1 MAKRPIPAKMKSTTT
16 TATDSPKEAPVTT
29 IKKST
34 CKTLQG
40 TATLTYHI
48 GLDDTGAIHWK
59 IAGSTGNGM
68 YSREY
73 VAFTD
78 IQKALA
84 DWPADLPITSMT
96 LRPLFKGKSVST
108 PAFLLATLVKEGI
121 LAPVPD
127 KKRHY
132 QLRDAK
138 PFLTEVVKLQC
149 LFTLGRRGNSETFL
163 RIDPDGT
170 RHLTH
175 VRWIDEHIAHDGHDC
190 LNPVHAAMD
199 ECIERVVAIFLS
211 P

>member
-1 MAKRPIPAKMKSTTT
+1 MASKTVPAKKTSTTST
-16 TATDSPKEAPVTT
+16 NDPQEAPITT

-59 IAGSTGNGM
+59 IAASTGNGM
-68 YSREY
+68 FSTEY
-73 VAFTD
+73 VTFTD

-84 DWPADLPITSMT
+84 DWPAELPITSIT
-96 LRPLFKGKSVST
+96 LRPLFQGKSVNT

-132 QLRDAK
+132 QLGDAK
-138 PFLTEVVKLQC
+138 PFLAAVDVLKATHSQSGKAKPKVKAKAA
-149 LFTLGRRGNSETFL
+149 
-163 RIDPDGT
+163 T
-170 RHLTH
+170 RMSKNKAKPAT
-175 VRWIDEHIAHDGHDC
+175 GK
-190 LNPVHAAMD
+190 
-199 ECIERVVAIFLS
+199 
-211 P
+211 

>member
-1 MAKRPIPAKMKSTTT
+1 MASKPVLTKKKPTTT
-16 TATDSPKEAPVTT
+16 TATDDSQEASITT
-29 IKKST
+29 MKKST

-59 IAGSTGNGM
+59 IAASTGNGM

-84 DWPADLPITSMT
+84 DWPADLPITSMS
-96 LRPLFKGKSVST
+96 LRPLFQGKSVNT

-132 QLRDAK
+132 QLGDAK
-138 PFLTEVVKLQC
+138 PFLATVAELK
-149 LFTLGRRGNSETFL
+149 GAHSPPGKAKPKAKAKAAP
-163 RIDPDGT
+163 RITKGKAKPATGK
-170 RHLTH
+170 
-175 VRWIDEHIAHDGHDC
+175 
-190 LNPVHAAMD
+190 
-199 ECIERVVAIFLS
+199 
-211 P
+211 

>member
-1 MAKRPIPAKMKSTTT
+1 MASKTVPTKKPPTTT
-16 TATDSPKEAPVTT
+16 THKSTDTQEAPTKT

-59 IAGSTGNGM
+59 IAASTGNGM
-68 YSREY
+68 FSTEY

-84 DWPADLPITSMT
+84 DWPGDLPITSMT
-96 LRPLFKGKSVST
+96 LRALFQGKSVNT
-108 PAFLLATLVKEGI
+108 PAFLLATLVKEGV

-132 QLRDAK
+132 QLGDAK
-138 PFLTEVVKLQC
+138 AFQTEMDKLKGSHSSAGKA
-149 LFTLGRRGNSETFL
+149 TPKAGAKAGSRMSKNKAKPATGK
-163 RIDPDGT
+163 
-170 RHLTH
+170 
-175 VRWIDEHIAHDGHDC
+175 
-190 LNPVHAAMD
+190 
-199 ECIERVVAIFLS
+199 
-211 P
+211 

>member
-1 MAKRPIPAKMKSTTT
+1 MASKPVPAKKKPT
-16 TATDSPKEAPVTT
+16 TATHKSTGPKEPT
-29 IKKST
+29 ITITKKST

-59 IAGSTGNGM
+59 IAASTGNGM

-73 VAFTD
+73 VAFTG

-96 LRPLFKGKSVST
+96 LRALFQGKSVNT

-132 QLRDAK
+132 QLGDAK
-138 PFLTEVVKLQC
+138 PFL
-149 LFTLGRRGNSETFL
+149 
-163 RIDPDGT
+163 
-170 RHLTH
+170 
-175 VRWIDEHIAHDGHDC
+175 
-190 LNPVHAAMD
+190 AAVEGWKVQHSGAGKATPKARATAGSRMPKNK
-199 ECIERVVAIFLS
+199 AK
-211 P
+211 PATGK

>member
-1 MAKRPIPAKMKSTTT
+1 MASKPVPAKNKSTT
-16 TATDSPKEAPVTT
+16 ATNDPLEVSITT

-59 IAGSTGNGM
+59 IAASTGNGM

-84 DWPADLPITSMT
+84 DWPGDLPITSMT
-96 LRPLFKGKSVST
+96 LRPLFQGKSVNT
-108 PAFLLATLVKEGI
+108 PAFLLATLVKEGV

-132 QLRDAK
+132 QLGDPAAFLAAVDEKKGNHSQSGKARPRAGATAGTRMAKNKAK
-138 PFLTEVVKLQC
+138 PATGK
-149 LFTLGRRGNSETFL
+149 
-163 RIDPDGT
+163 
-170 RHLTH
+170 
-175 VRWIDEHIAHDGHDC
+175 
-190 LNPVHAAMD
+190 
-199 ECIERVVAIFLS
+199 
-211 P
+211 

>member
-1 MAKRPIPAKMKSTTT
+1 MASKPVPTKKKHT
-16 TATDSPKEAPVTT
+16 TATDKSTGPKEPSITT

-48 GLDDTGAIHWK
+48 GLDDTGAIQWK
-59 IAGSTGNGM
+59 IAASTGNGM

-84 DWPADLPITSMT
+84 DWPGDLPITSMT
-96 LRPLFKGKSVST
+96 LRPLFQGKSVNT

-132 QLRDAK
+132 QLGDAK
-138 PFLTEVVKLQC
+138 PFLAEVDKLKASHSQSGKAKPKAKAK
-149 LFTLGRRGNSETFL
+149 TGSRMAKGKAKPAT
-163 RIDPDGT
+163 GK
-170 RHLTH
+170 
-175 VRWIDEHIAHDGHDC
+175 
-190 LNPVHAAMD
+190 
-199 ECIERVVAIFLS
+199 
-211 P
+211 